1 MKKKYV
7 IFVVLIILILIFISG
22 LYLLKK
28 ESQNEPKQEKK
39 TEEVKKEEPKISK
52 LSLIMVGDALLHGSV
67 YRDAYKNG
75 VYNFD
80 SQLEYIKPIVQNYDL
95 AFYNQESIL
104 GGTELG
110 LSDYPAFNSPQEFG
124 DAMVNSGFNL
134 VSLANNHTM
143 DRGEKAVLN
152 SCEYWKSKENVLAAG
167 SYCSKED
174 SEAIQIREKNGIKYT
189 MLAYTYGT
197 NGISVPQGKEYL
209 VNLYSDE
216 KAKSDIEKVRD
227 KVDLLIVSMHWGT
240 EYQAEPTEEQKR
252 EAEYQAEPTEEQ
264 KREAEYLSSLGVD
277 IIIGTHPHIIE
288 PITYINNTLVI
299 YSLGNFISAQSTNN
313 DYNTM
318 VELMTSVDIIKE
330 EKDGQTSIKL
340 DNLNN
345 ELLFNYYK
353 KGSKWTD
360 FKVIPFSQMNS
371 SYNSDYQR
379 LYNKYSAVV
388 RMYNKDIPVNPLP
401 EA

>member
-7 IFVVLIILILIFISG
+7 IFVVLIVFIFISG

-28 ESQNEPKQEKK
+28 EYQNEPKQEEK
-39 TEEVKKEEPKISK
+39 TEEVQKEETKTSK

-110 LSDYPAFNSPQEFG
+110 LSDYPTFNSPWEFG
-124 DAMVNSGFNL
+124 DAMINSGFNL

-152 SCEYWKSKENVLAAG
+152 SCEYWKSKEDVLAVG

-189 MLAYTYGT
+189 LLAYTYGT

-216 KAKSDIEKVRD
+216 KAKSDIAKVKD
-227 KVDLLIVSMHWGT
+227 KVDLLIVSMHCGT
-240 EYQAEPTEEQKR
+240 EYRT
-252 EAEYQAEPTEEQ
+252 EPTEEQ

-277 IIIGTHPHIIE
+277 IIIGTHPHVIE
-288 PITYINNTLVI
+288 PITYINDTLVI

-330 EKDGQTSIKL
+330 EKDGQTIIKL

-360 FKVIPFSQMNS
+360 FKVVPFSQMNS

-388 RMYNKDIPVNPLP
+388 RMYNEDIPINPLP

>member
-7 IFVVLIILILIFISG
+7 IFVVLIVFIFISG

-28 ESQNEPKQEKK
+28 EYQNEPKQEAKEK
-39 TEEVKKEEPKISK
+39 NVEVKKENTKTSK

-110 LSDYPAFNSPQEFG
+110 LSDYPTFNSPWEFG
-124 DAMVNSGFNL
+124 DAMINSGFNL

-152 SCEYWKSKENVLAAG
+152 SCEYWKSKEDVLAVG

-174 SEAIQIREKNGIKYT
+174 SETIQIKEKNGIKYT
-189 MLAYTYGT
+189 LLAYTYGT

-240 EYQAEPTEEQKR
+240 EYKS
-252 EAEYQAEPTEEQ
+252 EPTEEQ

-277 IIIGTHPHIIE
+277 IIIGTHPHVIE
-288 PITYINNTLVI
+288 PITYINDTLVI

-330 EKDGQTSIKL
+330 EKNGQATIKL

-345 ELLFNYYK
+345 ELLYNYYK
-353 KGSKWTD
+353 KGSRWTD

-371 SYNSDYQR
+371 NYNSDYQR
-379 LYNKYSAVV
+379 LYNKYSEIV
-388 RMYNKDIPVNPLP
+388 RMYNKDIPINPLP